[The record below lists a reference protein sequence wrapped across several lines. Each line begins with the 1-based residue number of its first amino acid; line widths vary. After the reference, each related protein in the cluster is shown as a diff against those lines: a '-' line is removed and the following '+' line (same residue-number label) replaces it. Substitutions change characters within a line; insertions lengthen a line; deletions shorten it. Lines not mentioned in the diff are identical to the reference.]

1 MGKVATGIEM
11 GARTAKAVRGTWKG
25 GAFHLQSFTLA
36 ESERGSVADRW
47 AALPSEAKPKQ
58 ARIALTGKDMNV
70 RYTRVPR
77 VPDWQLRKLMRFE
90 VAEIGES
97 SGEGV
102 ASDFNL
108 LPEIPEAGGEDIVLL
123 AMARESLLEEH
134 LEGAKAAGAS
144 VECFTPSAV
153 ALYNAW
159 LHFGV
164 VQDDTVLIAD
174 IGHENIDVAIAR
186 GPDLLFARNLSGGG
200 ELFDQAIEAQLKVSR
215 AQAAQLKHEHGNLRP
230 GARAATP
237 NGERVQ
243 RAMQGAAG
251 QVLSLLQSAV
261 LFCKTQIRISGLK
274 IHRVQICGGSAGIEG
289 LAEYLFR
296 GMSVPVEVFD
306 PFERV
311 EMDGLAPEQLAQLED
326 YRLEAV
332 TALGLA
338 AMGADPDSYSLEILP
353 SAVAA
358 KREFWGGKV
367 FLIAAAVLAVAYLG
381 WYALDRKDRIAK
393 GEVQANSLVRKVRS
407 AKNADK
413 RTRELLVKN
422 EAMHQ
427 TAQELLWSQGT
438 GQQAQALMG
447 FLADSMPP
455 DFWVT
460 QFKVGRFVDE
470 ELGIEREAGER
481 PVVRV
486 KGRARDSAVSP
497 TVQHRDMIAALREQF
512 PEAALNHTVD
522 RTQFGL
528 DLSFFGARP
537 EQVDSEGEGDDG
549 GAQ

>member
-1 MGKVATGIEM
+1 MGKVATGIEI
-11 GARTAKAVRGTWKG
+11 GSRTAKALRGTWKG
-25 GAFHLQSFTLA
+25 GDFQLQSFVLGEA
-36 ESERGSVADRW
+36 EGSSIADRW
-47 AALPSEAKPKQ
+47 AALPGEAKLSR
-58 ARIALTGKDMNV
+58 ARVALTGKDMNV

-134 LEGAKAAGAS
+134 LEGAREAGAS
-144 VECFTPSAV
+144 VESFTPSAV

-174 IGHENIDVAIAR
+174 IGHDNMDVAIVR

-200 ELFDQAIEAQLKVSR
+200 ELFDQAIAAQLKVSPQ
-215 AQAAQLKHEHGNLRP
+215 QAAQLKHEHANLKP

-251 QVLSLLQSAV
+251 QILSLLQSAV

-274 IHRVQICGGSAGIEG
+274 IHRVQLCGGSAAIEG
-289 LAEYLFR
+289 LSEYLSR

-311 EMDGLAPEQLAQLED
+311 ETGGLPAEQQERLEE

-353 SAVAA
+353 AAVAE

-381 WYALDRKDRIAK
+381 WYALDRKERIAT
-393 GEVQANSLVRKVRS
+393 GEVQANRLARQVRS
-407 AKNADK
+407 AQSADR
-413 RTRELLVKN
+413 RTRELLTKN
-422 EAMHQ
+422 EILHNA
-427 TAQELLWSQGT
+427 TQELLWSHGT

-447 FLADSMPP
+447 FLAQSMPD

-460 QFKVGRFVDE
+460 QLKVGRAVDE
-470 ELGIEREAGER
+470 ELGLTREAGER

-486 KGRARDSAVSP
+486 KGKARDSAVSP
-497 TVQHRDMIAALREQF
+497 TVQHRDMIAALQGQF
-512 PEAALNHTVD
+512 PTASLNHTVD
-522 RTQFGL
+522 RTNFGL
-528 DLSFFGARP
+528 DLTFFADRP
-537 EQVDSEGEGDDG
+537 AVPEDEDADSE
-549 GAQ
+549 